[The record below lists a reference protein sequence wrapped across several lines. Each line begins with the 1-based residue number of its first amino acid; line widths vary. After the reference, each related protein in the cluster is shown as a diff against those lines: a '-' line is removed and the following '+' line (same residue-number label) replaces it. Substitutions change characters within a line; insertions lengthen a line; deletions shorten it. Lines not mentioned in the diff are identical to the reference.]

1 MKSGKVIKR
10 DETQG
15 VQQEKRWYDDACGT
29 AHALEL
35 LGERWSLLIVR
46 ELMFGPRRFSQLR
59 SGLPGLSANVLTQR
73 LEGLEAAGVLTRRML
88 PPPASVQV
96 YELTPWGYEAEPA
109 IQALGRWAVRS
120 PRHDASLPLSAASL
134 MMSFRTMV
142 DRSRA
147 AERPMTIG
155 FLLDPDVFLVRVG
168 ADGVEVR
175 REEFEDPDVT
185 LHGSPRGIAAVAYGG
200 MPLTDAEAAGL
211 IKVSGNR
218 SAAEWFATL
227 FRLPPKVGA

>member
-1 MKSGKVIKR
+1 MNGASQ
-10 DETQG
+10 D
-15 VQQEKRWYDDACGT
+15 VQTPRRPDKRWYDDACGT

-46 ELMFGPRRFSQLR
+46 ELMFGPRRFSQLL

-73 LEGLEAAGVLTRRML
+73 LEGLEAAGVLTRRVL

-96 YELTPWGYEAEPA
+96 YELTPWGYEVEPA
-109 IQALGRWAVRS
+109 LQALGRWAARS
-120 PRHDASLPLSAASL
+120 PSHDVSLPLSAASL

-147 AERPMTIG
+147 GEREISVG
-155 FLLDPDVFLVRVG
+155 FLLDPDVFLVRPG

-175 REEFEDPDVT
+175 REEFRNPDVT
-185 LHGSPRGIAAVAYGG
+185 LQGTARGIAAVVYGG
-200 MPLTDAEAAGL
+200 MPLAEAEAAGL
-211 IKVSGNR
+211 VAVSGDRN
-218 SAAEWFATL
+218 AAEWFVSL
-227 FRLPPKVGA
+227 FRLPPKVST